1 MMRSFKTLAVLRAG
15 ASLAATRAFRSHGS
29 YTAPSRVPC
38 LAVVRLVHGEAAPQ
52 VSEDD
57 RHDKSAASAKHV
69 LYRGRWMVPFRVLVR
84 LKIFQLVGI
93 GALAVPIN
101 TFLVQV
107 SLHTVRIAQCV
118 RADTYACNLLYWHE
132 RALYLC
138 LLLAAL
144 WPRPGPYDLSEGQCK

>member
-1 MMRSFKTLAVLRAG
+1 MRPFNTPTVLCAE
-15 ASLAATRAFRSHGS
+15 ASLAATRAFRSHCS
-29 YTAPSRVPC
+29 YTALSRVPC

-57 RHDKSAASAKHV
+57 RLGKSAAPAKHV

-84 LKIFQLVGI
+84 LKMFQLIGI

-107 SLHTVRIAQCV
+107 SAHTVRIAQGV

-132 RALYLC
+132 RGLYSF

-144 WPRPGPYDLSEGQCK
+144 